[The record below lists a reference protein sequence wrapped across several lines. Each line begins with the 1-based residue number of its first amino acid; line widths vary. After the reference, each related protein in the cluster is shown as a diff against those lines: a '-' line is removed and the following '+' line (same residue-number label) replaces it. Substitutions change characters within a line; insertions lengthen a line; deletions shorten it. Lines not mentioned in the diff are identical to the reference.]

1 MLRDGASMNSD
12 CSAEDVR
19 RRKRRREVRAQ
30 LDEEPGDED
39 GEDEQRRG
47 GAEYRC
53 LGRRQRCVLALAV
66 LETRWG
72 RRRAPAVMIGR
83 REGAE
88 CR

>member
-53 LGRRQRCVLALAV
+53 LGRRRCVLATAV

-72 RRRAPAVMIGR
+72 RRRAWVVTIGR
-83 REGAE
+83 REVAE